1 MKTTTTST
9 DLREKKVRG
18 ERIAMLTCYDYPTA
32 LWEDEAGVD
41 VIFVGDS
48 VGTNVLGYESE
59 KDVTLADIVHHL
71 KAVRRGVQHAYLL
84 ADLPFGTCGTPGEA
98 LWNARVLVEHGAN
111 GVKLEGYKPEIVA
124 HLVNNG
130 VEICAHLG
138 LNPQIH
144 DKKALQAKSA
154 ESAMQ
159 LLQESLALQKAGA
172 FMLVYELVPEEVA
185 REATKRLDISQP
197 LGSEQGASQT
207 GRPSSF
213 STCWD

>member
-71 KAVRRGVQHAYLL
+71 KAVRRGV
-84 ADLPFGTCGTPGEA
+84 
-98 LWNARVLVEHGAN
+98 
-111 GVKLEGYKPEIVA
+111 
-124 HLVNNG
+124 
-130 VEICAHLG
+130 
-138 LNPQIH
+138 
-144 DKKALQAKSA
+144 
-154 ESAMQ
+154 
-159 LLQESLALQKAGA
+159 
-172 FMLVYELVPEEVA
+172 
-185 REATKRLDISQP
+185 
-197 LGSEQGASQT
+197 
-207 GRPSSF
+207 
-213 STCWD
+213 